1 MTQPPPKSST
11 PSSTTTVETINF
23 DSISKSQA
31 ATGTGVAGAT
41 NPPEKNPVALEP
53 TVVLDEHSSYLNHL
67 NQLRRINAGDDLTD
81 RPGYGLYLVRIPV
94 TLAPGP
100 RSRRGKGAIITVSAR
115 SVMTKHTLRSALR
128 NAVINETVA
137 DLTQAI
143 AGRSGQ
149 NGDQNPGLGTGSF
162 SLLAYADTEI
172 YHGAENIALLKSE
185 AERQLSSELRDEPH
199 HRSAR
204 LAEWLR
210 GELESSYHLLEGAA
224 TPAKTAD
231 LASRTD
237 PLEALGDS
245 ILKRDF
251 ARIAQAQPRKRTD
264 ALVMTTAMGAR
275 AQPDEPMEQRSRVVN
290 ILSFALRI
298 QAAGVNRRLKQD
310 IADQDPSLNPEA
322 LKRVSFFEPEPS
334 DEAFQI
340 FQKYVNMKWPLRV
353 YAIEPVI
360 AQQNVADAFSRRKLS
375 TIDLVGSAY
384 RRPVEGALRDRRPAA
399 GGR

>member
-1 MTQPPPKSST
+1 M
-11 PSSTTTVETINF
+11 
-23 DSISKSQA
+23 
-31 ATGTGVAGAT
+31 
-41 NPPEKNPVALEP
+41 
-53 TVVLDEHSSYLNHL
+53 LDEHSNYLNHL

-94 TLAPGP
+94 TLSPGP
-100 RSRRGKGAIITVSAR
+100 RSRRGKGAIITVSAK

-143 AGRSGQ
+143 ASRSGSEWR
-149 NGDQNPGLGTGSF
+149 PEPGTGHRII
-162 SLLAYADTEI
+162 LAAGLCR
-172 YHGAENIALLKSE
+172 HRALSRRGE
-185 AERQLSSELRDEPH
+185 H
-199 HRSAR
+199 R
-204 LAEWLR
+204 LAQER
-210 GELESSYHLLEGAA
+210 GRAPARRVSWGMSRTTAVRGSRNGSEESCESSYHLLEEAA

-231 LASRTD
+231 ARLENRSTRRAWRLDPQARFPANRPGPTPQDERLARHDDCDGRSG
-237 PLEALGDS
+237 P
-245 ILKRDF
+245 
-251 ARIAQAQPRKRTD
+251 
-264 ALVMTTAMGAR
+264 
-275 AQPDEPMEQRSRVVN
+275 PDEPMEQRSRVVN

-310 IADQDPSLNPEA
+310 IADQDPTLNPEA
-322 LKRVSFFEPEPS
+322 LKRISFFEPEPS

-375 TIDLVGSAY
+375 AIDLVGSAY
-384 RRPVEGALRDRRPAA
+384 AGPLEGALRDRRPAA
-399 GGR
+399 SGR